1 MLDLVGDLVQT
12 NLSSN
17 TISSCSVLSTRSVV
31 EELVYLFKGETLEFG
46 KDEDGKQE
54 ADDTEAHEDDVSLVA
69 NAFNHVRRNHGNSKV
84 HLL

>member
-31 EELVYLFKGETLEFG
+31 EELIYLFKGETLEFG
-46 KDEDGKQE
+46 KDKDGIQE

-69 NAFNHVRRNHGNSKV
+69 NAFNHVRGNHGNSEV
-84 HLL
+84 HL